1 MKFLDSA
8 FETYGP
14 NSAAYMSL
22 GTSAWPVNR
31 PRLVDLIINSLLEI
45 EPPLPFVFVK
55 GSNDLPHGL
64 GEKVETMR
72 EAWWSIGHPRCAC

>member
-1 MKFLDSA
+1 
-8 FETYGP
+8 
-14 NSAAYMSL
+14 MSL

-64 GEKVETMR
+64 GENMETSARGLVVDWAPQMR
-72 EAWWSIGHPRCAC
+72 VLKHVATGMFLVKSRSHA